1 MAEEK
6 KKKFGFSEY
15 FFISSVFIVIFSS
28 FAIYVHQKWR
38 GGLNS
43 NNQNI
48 VNSINKD
55 AHSVNRST
63 TNDTIFIDRKTNLIS
78 DVPRFLGM
86 AKYSRKF
93 GLSKLEIHA
102 ILPNTLEEFGY
113 FAWLYGAELNE
124 YKYLGALFRDVFG
137 NYSLETDLSD
147 FDLSYDQIIVVLS
160 SQKEKMKV
168 HTVVLKGSLKDL
180 IETGD

>member
-15 FFISSVFIVIFSS
+15 FFISSIFMVIFSS
-28 FAIYVHQKWR
+28 FAIYVHQKLR

-55 AHSVNRST
+55 AHSVRGST
-63 TNDTIFIDRKTNLIS
+63 TNDTVFIDRKTNLIS

-86 AKYSRKF
+86 AKYTRKF

-102 ILPNTLEEFGY
+102 ILPNILDEFGY
-113 FAWLYGAELNE
+113 FAWLYGVELNE
-124 YKYLGALFRDVFG
+124 YKHLGVLSRDVFG
-137 NYSLETDLSD
+137 NYSLDSDLSD

-160 SQKEKMKV
+160 SQKEKMKANV
-168 HTVVLKGSLKDL
+168 VVLKGSLKDL
-180 IETGD
+180 VETGD